1 MKIKLNLLWVLGI
14 FVDALSAQPTTN
26 LGELISDN
34 GNDLYLSSS
43 EIAFDLQR
51 SIDEVD
57 YRKFIQ
63 KPSLTNLGM
72 AGYIHSNLALSK
84 AELANFQ
91 FHFFKNHEM
100 NKVRALNTVRD
111 HENYKF
117 DEQKLFARAWL
128 KSRTGQL
135 DGRLWEELD
144 YDERKMYER
153 RYIEKKLG
161 KLEPKTKNYKIDIA
175 QEEFAQAW
183 EIKNLAN
190 PNAADWNNL
199 NFNQKNNFRRE
210 YHSYKIAK
218 LTPKIEISE
227 EEFAEAWE
235 VAQIGN
241 GSTVDWHS
249 VSDQTLK
256 TKFRQKYHALKSNSM
271 RGVSMPSARPD
282 PSSRMIAARQNR
294 PPRDPFF

>member
-1 MKIKLNLLWVLGI
+1 
-14 FVDALSAQPTTN
+14 
-26 LGELISDN
+26 LISDD
-34 GNDLYLSSS
+34 GNNLYLSSS

-51 SIDEVD
+51 SIDD
-57 YRKFIQ
+57 ADFAKLIQ
-63 KPSLTNLGM
+63 KSNL
-72 AGYIHSNLALSK
+72 SNLAMVGYIQSNLAKSQ
-84 AELANFQ
+84 AELADYKFNG
-91 FHFFKNHEM
+91 FKNHEM
-100 NKVRALNTVRD
+100 NKERALNKKRD
-111 HENYKF
+111 QENYKL
-117 DEQKLFARAWL
+117 DEQDMFARAWL
-128 KSRTGQL
+128 CSRTGKL
-135 DGRLWEELD
+135 DGRLWHELD
-144 YDERKMYER
+144 DYERKMYEK
-153 RYIEKKLG
+153 RYIKNKLG
-161 KLEPKTKNYKIDIA
+161 KLEPKSQKYKIDIP
-175 QEEFAQAW
+175 QEEFAHAW

-241 GSTVDWHS
+241 GSTVEWNS

-271 RGVSMPSARPD
+271 RGVSIPAQSNESEGM
-282 PSSRMIAARQNR
+282 MVAAN
-294 PPRDPFF
+294 F